1 MSSILDRLKIK
12 ETIVMS
18 KITGTGNNN
27 VFFTENDYNLAT
39 SGPILFNGADGN
51 TNAIIFNNLS
61 TNDVPTYTNRS
72 IGTRILLFPSLSGS
86 TLDTSIG
93 VNGNDM
99 WLSVPSTSNT
109 FSFHT
114 GGLSYSVRLGTN
126 SLFKRVTIED
136 TTASTS
142 KTTGALI
149 VAGGIG
155 ISGNLFASA
164 GTLDSLNILNTT
176 ASTSKTTGALTV
188 AGGLGISGNIYGSA
202 IFLQDTKIVTGNTI
216 TLTDYSLVSNAPIAF
231 NGTNGLNNVL
241 NFNRNASNG
250 LPSFNTRS
258 DGTRIIFYSNIG
270 ASSLDSAFGVGPA
283 TTWVS
288 VPNTNDRFNFYI
300 GETSYRVSIGA
311 NSVARNTNSFTDNI
325 GSMNIKGHL
334 VMDFNGTV
342 NNSILWVN
350 NAAGVAKPSF
360 TNRSQGSKLVLS
372 PAISGVFLD
381 YAIGI
386 ETGATWFSVPGVNDV
401 FRYYFGST
409 THTIELGP
417 ISYFKE
423 MVIENTTASTSKTTG
438 ALRINGGVGI
448 SGNLFAGASTLDSLN
463 VIGSTVSTSK
473 TTGVLIVT
481 GGVGISGN
489 LFASAGTLDSLN
501 ILNTTASTSKTTGA
515 LTVAGGVGISGNLYG
530 SFASFDSR
538 IILPSDTFLGSTN
551 TFTES
556 NYNIVTNGPICLNGS
571 PGTKTMIHFFGGSG
585 GTPSFTSRSFGTRLL
600 LSSQVSGSL
609 LDTAIGVSGSLLWL
623 SVPDVND
630 VVRYYFG
637 STTHSIEL
645 GIISYFKGLVVENTT
660 VSTSKTTGAL
670 RIAGGLGVSGNL
682 FASAATFDSLN
693 ILNTTTSTSKTTGS
707 LTVAGG
713 LGISGNLF
721 AGASTLDSL
730 NITSTLESSFE
741 TGSLVTLG
749 GAYIKKALTLD
760 GNLFV
765 GPNGVVNF
773 ISMKSKYYSIS
784 AELDLTSTF
793 SNNIYTIIY
802 NSCSVGLNDSSGTI
816 TNTKFTCIQNIAEVI
831 VGFDLN
837 ATYNLD
843 YIKNSNFKVVLSYDS
858 SFNVN
863 NVYNIYLEQPSF
875 GNLNDFTY
883 YSIFSEYG
891 LIKFNDTTQSTSK
904 TTGALTVAGGVG
916 ISGNLFAGAGTLNS
930 LNVIGTM
937 TSNRVNTNTL
947 DLLQQKTQSTDGFDS
962 SGSNIY
968 TLSPISFGSSNG
980 LNNILYFNFNASKG
994 LPTFFTRSNGTR
1006 IIFDPLLD
1014 FNGNNLDNAF
1024 GYSTNVLWT
1033 SLATTSHVYRYY
1045 FGSTTHTIELGLTSY
1060 FKEMVIENTT
1070 ASTSK
1075 TTGALRINGGLGVS
1089 GNLFASAGT
1098 LDSLNVIGSTGST
1111 SKITGAV
1118 RITGGLGV
1126 GQHIYASRII
1136 LPDENTIGN
1145 NNTFFSENDYNFA
1158 TSGPILFTG
1167 PAGQNNVLNFNR
1179 DASNAL
1185 PSFGTRSNGTRII
1198 LYSSLSGSN
1207 LDSAFGVG
1215 PGVSWT
1221 SVPNTNDRFNFYIG
1235 ETSYRVSIGAN
1246 SVATNDFTYKDNVGT
1261 MNIKGH
1267 LVMDFNGS
1275 VTNSILWT
1283 INPSG
1288 IAKPSFTNRSQGS
1301 KLVLTPTISGTLL
1314 DYAIGIETQCM
1325 WFSVPGVN
1333 DVFRYYFGSTTH
1345 SIELGN
1351 TSYFKSLVAENTDAS
1366 TNSSNWSFK
1375 SNGGIYITKQSIF
1388 ENRVIIGKNNDT
1400 STGNYRLYVEAAA
1413 ANTTVGSYGFLTSS
1427 GNVGLHSPSSNN
1439 NNYAAYFGNRI
1450 VVTNEVNVVSDRR
1463 VKKNISDIQDMT
1475 SIIKNIE
1482 PKTYNLLNEQDQD
1495 QKHYGFLAQQVQ
1507 ELIPELVSETIT
1519 GVKIPKLFIELD
1531 TDFSFI
1537 LPQEYLHNDTSDE
1550 FTILINDKEEK
1561 IKCFMENDKVFIC
1574 QEHRHL
1580 FDTKE
1585 FYITQIYL
1593 NRGLNINYNGF
1604 VPVLLNV
1611 VKSLE
1616 KRISELENLLNK

>member
-1 MSSILDRLKIK
+1 M
-12 ETIVMS
+12 
-18 KITGTGNNN
+18 
-27 VFFTENDYNLAT
+27 
-39 SGPILFNGADGN
+39 
-51 TNAIIFNNLS
+51 
-61 TNDVPTYTNRS
+61 
-72 IGTRILLFPSLSGS
+72 
-86 TLDTSIG
+86 
-93 VNGNDM
+93 
-99 WLSVPSTSNT
+99 
-109 FSFHT
+109 
-114 GGLSYSVRLGTN
+114 
-126 SLFKRVTIED
+126 
-136 TTASTS
+136 
-142 KTTGALI
+142 
-149 VAGGIG
+149 
-155 ISGNLFASA
+155 
-164 GTLDSLNILNTT
+164 
-176 ASTSKTTGALTV
+176 
-188 AGGLGISGNIYGSA
+188 
-202 IFLQDTKIVTGNTI
+202 
-216 TLTDYSLVSNAPIAF
+216 
-231 NGTNGLNNVL
+231 
-241 NFNRNASNG
+241 
-250 LPSFNTRS
+250 
-258 DGTRIIFYSNIG
+258 
-270 ASSLDSAFGVGPA
+270 
-283 TTWVS
+283 
-288 VPNTNDRFNFYI
+288 
-300 GETSYRVSIGA
+300 
-311 NSVARNTNSFTDNI
+311 
-325 GSMNIKGHL
+325 
-334 VMDFNGTV
+334 
-342 NNSILWVN
+342 
-350 NAAGVAKPSF
+350 
-360 TNRSQGSKLVLS
+360 
-372 PAISGVFLD
+372 
-381 YAIGI
+381 
-386 ETGATWFSVPGVNDV
+386 
-401 FRYYFGST
+401 
-409 THTIELGP
+409 
-417 ISYFKE
+417 
-423 MVIENTTASTSKTTG
+423 
-438 ALRINGGVGI
+438 
-448 SGNLFAGASTLDSLN
+448 
-463 VIGSTVSTSK
+463 
-473 TTGVLIVT
+473 
-481 GGVGISGN
+481 
-489 LFASAGTLDSLN
+489 
-501 ILNTTASTSKTTGA
+501 
-515 LTVAGGVGISGNLYG
+515 TVAGGVGISGNLYG